1 MGYGTI
7 SYPNGQKVRMG
18 DRISERHAEGYLGS
32 ECSKIAQEIS
42 QLIKV
47 PVNQNQFD
55 ALVSFSYVR
64 LVG

>member
-1 MGYGTI
+1 
-7 SYPNGQKVRMG
+7 MG
-18 DRISERHAEGYLGS
+18 DRISERDAEGYLGS

-55 ALVSFSYVR
+55 ALVSFSYNVGTGAFQGVR
-64 LVG
+64 LVGH